1 MFSPFPKP
9 PFYKTP
15 FYKKDSETRSGG
27 TCLSFQ
33 HLEAEAGGPTVSS
46 KKERVGREGNGLSLV
61 SSYSCLHWEAVQN
74 EYKDIEAFLGGKC
87 YLR

>member
-1 MFSPFPKP
+1 MYFLPSQSHD
-9 PFYKTP
+9 KTP

-33 HLEAEAGGPTVSS
+33 HLEAETGGSTVSS

-61 SSYSCLHWEAVQN
+61 SSYSCLHWEAAQN
-74 EYKDIEAFLGGKC
+74 EYKDIEAILGGKC